1 MVHPQGRLCNPTHSR
16 VSYSVRI
23 PTRKR
28 STPWIQHDC
37 HEGKYEKSVEA
48 LEDAVEQ
55 NEENYLPR
63 LWLAASYVQL
73 GRQDDAEWEIT
84 QIDTLVPGFSLSN
97 LNRFPR
103 MRGRLLDDLRTAG
116 MPD

>member
-37 HEGKYEKSVEA
+37 HEGQYEKSVEA
-48 LEDAVEQ
+48 LEDSVER
-55 NEENYLPR
+55 NEANYLPR

-73 GRQDDAEWEIT
+73 GRQDDAEWEVT
-84 QIDTLVPGFSLSN
+84 QIDALIPGFSLSN
-97 LNRFPR
+97 IHRFSTND
-103 MRGRLLDDLRTAG
+103 GGLFGDLRTAG